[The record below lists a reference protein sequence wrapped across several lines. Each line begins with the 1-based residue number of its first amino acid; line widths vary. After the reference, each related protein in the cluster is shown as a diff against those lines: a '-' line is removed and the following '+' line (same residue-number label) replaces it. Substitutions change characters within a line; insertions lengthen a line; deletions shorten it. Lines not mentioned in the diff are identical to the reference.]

1 MGCNRFT
8 NISSSCSINNG
19 FPALVAK
26 MPVIV
31 CSELTLKVQSAEIVT
46 LHIAAWGRALEKG
59 LAACVTECA
68 NWKLTVI

>member
-8 NISSSCSINNG
+8 DISSSSSVNNG

-31 CSELTLKVQSAEIVT
+31 CSELTLKVQSPDIAI
-46 LHIAAWGRALEKG
+46 LHIAAWGCALKKG
-59 LAACVTECA
+59 LAACVPECA
-68 NWKLTVI
+68 NLKLTVI